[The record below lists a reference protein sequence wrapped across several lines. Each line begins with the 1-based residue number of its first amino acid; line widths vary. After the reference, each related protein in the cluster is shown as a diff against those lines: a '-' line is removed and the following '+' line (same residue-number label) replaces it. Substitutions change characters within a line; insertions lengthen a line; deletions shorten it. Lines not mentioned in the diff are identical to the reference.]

1 MMRAETPPPDPQR
14 QAADP
19 GASAFVTANAGSG
32 KTTTLVN
39 RVARLLLRRVD
50 PETILCVTFTKAAA
64 AEMQQRLFRQL
75 GRWSVMPDQ
84 GLREDLDRLD
94 GGGALA
100 AKEDLSR
107 ARALFARA
115 LDTPGGLKIQTIH
128 AFCEKLLRRF
138 PLEAEV
144 SPGFQVMD
152 DSASARIAKAARDEV
167 GRAALRG
174 TGALAEAY
182 ARLSVAL
189 DFEAFQRMFKA
200 FEDSRAA
207 IAAYVGRCGSLEGVS
222 ADVWARCGFDAPA
235 AAEEIERNALAELDE
250 GLWRECAAV
259 LRAGTATDGKNADK
273 LIAAAASGEM
283 SALLAALFIE
293 GGEGTPARW
302 PETSRALQAEPA
314 LRSALLNEQDR
325 LSEARERARAARV
338 AEDTILAL
346 TLAQAYVVA
355 YEIEKD
361 AAGRLDFADL
371 ILKTAALL
379 TTRAD
384 AAWVLYKLDGGVD
397 HILLDEA
404 QDTAPD
410 QWDIVKAFTAEFF
423 AGAGLPR
430 PRASPQRTLFVVGD
444 EKQSIY
450 SFQGADPDLLR
461 EETERHVELIAAAG
475 LEARVVKLARSY
487 RSTPQVLDFVDAVFA
502 DPLTWTGVPPSSG
515 EEKVSHVATRDDHL
529 GCVDLWPLE
538 REIES
543 EDRQAWDDPL
553 DQEGPGG
560 ANQRLAKAIAEEV
573 HGLIARR
580 EAVFDKDGRRWRPA
594 HAGDVLILVKRR
606 RALFEEILRALK
618 RRGLPVAG
626 ADRLSLSEHIL
637 FDDLTALARF
647 IQFPDDDLTLAALLK
662 SPLCGLEED
671 SLFALAYGRDGSL
684 WSALQARTDERQA
697 WRAAHDFLIRALS
710 AAQVQRPF
718 DFYARL
724 LGWTDARGRSIRAR
738 ILERLGAEAQEVI
751 DEFLAQVLAAER
763 GGVADL
769 ERLTAVF
776 AGLDMVV
783 KREMDEAKGEVRV
796 MTVHGA
802 KGLEA
807 PIVIMPETTVTR
819 RPGGS
824 PLLPTE
830 DGGFLWAPT
839 ARQDCDASRAARDRR
854 DRREDE
860 EGQRLF
866 YVALTRARDRLVLCG
881 RINARTK
888 EETVGGWYAAAQ
900 AALAQPRIAP
910 RVRMVQRNGMEVR
923 RFGPD
928 PAIAP
933 PEAVAPGPDEV
944 LPAWALRPAAAEALQ
959 RFASPSRLGDEI
971 QDAGSA
977 PSPLQAS
984 GGLGRFRRGD
994 LIHRLLQLLPDLAT
1008 NDRPAAAARLLARE
1022 PGLTEDQRSEIAAA
1036 ALGVLSDE
1044 RFAAVFG
1051 PGSRAE
1057 AAIAGRAPGLGPTG
1071 AVAGRVDRLLIE
1083 PDRVLVVDFKT
1094 NRPSPDRIEDADPAY
1109 LRQMAVYG
1117 AVLQSIFPERRIEAA
1132 LVWTDGPKL
1141 MAVPEN
1147 LRAEALAGLARAV
1160 DSWPVSP

>member
-1 MMRAETPPPDPQR
+1 MTPDPQS

-19 GASAFVTANAGSG
+19 AVSAFVTANAGSG
-32 KTTTLVN
+32 KTTTLVA
-39 RVARLLLRRVD
+39 RVARLLLAGAE
-50 PETILCVTFTKAAA
+50 PQAILCVTYTKAAA

-75 GRWSVMPDQ
+75 GEWSVMEDAK
-84 GLREDLDRLD
+84 LRKRLESLD
-94 GGGALA
+94 GGGGPVQA
-100 AKEDLSR
+100 EDLSR

-115 LDTPGGLKIQTIH
+115 LETPGGLKIQTIH

-152 DSASARIAKAARDEV
+152 DSASARIAKAAREEV
-167 GRAALRG
+167 ARAALH
-174 TGALAEAY
+174 GAGPLAQAY

-189 DFEAFQRMFKA
+189 NFEAFQKMFTS
-200 FEDSRAA
+200 FEVRRADL
-207 IAAYVGRCGSLEGVS
+207 AAYALRCGGLPGVE
-222 ADVWARCGFDAPA
+222 ADVWARCGFDTTTSV
-235 AAEEIERNALAELDE
+235 EKIEQAALAELDG
-250 GLWRECAAV
+250 GLWRSCADI
-259 LRAGTATDGKNADK
+259 LRVGTASDGKTADK
-273 LIAAAASGEM
+273 LLEAAASGEM
-283 SALLAALFIE
+283 SKLLSALFTDA
-293 GGEGTPARW
+293 GEGTPAKW
-302 PETSRALQAEPA
+302 VETNKALQSHPSI
-314 LRSALLNEQDR
+314 RSAFLAEQDR
-325 LSEARERARAARV
+325 LQAARERARAARI
-338 AEDTILAL
+338 AQDTVMAL
-346 TLAQAYVVA
+346 ILAQAYVA
-355 YEIEKD
+355 FYEIEKT
-361 AAGRLDFADL
+361 AVGRLDFADL
-371 ILKTAALL
+371 ILKTSDLL

-384 AAWVLYKLDGGVD
+384 AAWVMYKLDGGVD

-410 QWDIVKAFTAEFF
+410 QWTIVKAFTAEFF

-430 PRASPQRTLFVVGD
+430 LRANLQRTLFVVGD

-461 EETERHVELIAAAG
+461 EETEHYAQVIAEAG
-475 LEARVVKLARSY
+475 LEARVVKLAQSY
-487 RSTPQVLDFVDAVFA
+487 RSTPQVLGFVDAVFA
-502 DPLTWTGVPPSSG
+502 DPLIWTGVPPSAG
-515 EEKVSHVATRDDHL
+515 EDQVSHIAMRHDHP
-529 GCVDLWPLE
+529 GCIDLWPLE
-538 REIES
+538 RETPG

-560 ANQRLAKAIAEEV
+560 ANQRLAKAIAEEI
-573 HGLIARR
+573 HGLITRR
-580 EAVFDKDGRRWRPA
+580 EAVFDKEQRRWRPA

-637 FDDLTALARF
+637 FDDLAALARF
-647 IQFPDDDLTLAALLK
+647 IQFSDDDLTLAALLK

-671 SLFALAYGRDGSL
+671 SLFALAHGREASL
-684 WSALQARTDERQA
+684 WRALQGRAGEQKDWRSAHALLMRAIDEAR
-697 WRAAHDFLIRALS
+697 AH
-710 AAQVQRPF
+710 RPF
-718 DFYARL
+718 DFFSRI
-724 LGWTDARGRSIRAR
+724 LGWTDADGRSVRAR

-751 DEFLAQVLAAER
+751 DEFLAQVLNAER
-763 GGVADL
+763 SGVADL
-769 ERLTAVF
+769 ERLAAAF
-776 AGLDMVV
+776 AGLDIVV
-783 KREMDEAKGEVRV
+783 KREMDGARDEVRV

-819 RPGGS
+819 SARGS
-824 PLLPTE
+824 PLLQTK

-839 ARQDCDASRAARDRR
+839 AKQDCDASKSARQWR

-881 RINARTK
+881 RINSRTK
-888 EETVGGWYAAAQ
+888 DETVGGWYAAAR
-900 AALAQPRIAP
+900 AALDHPLVAP
-910 RVRMVQRNGMEVR
+910 QVRTVQRTGMEVR

-928 PAIAP
+928 PHIAP
-933 PEAVAPGPDEV
+933 PEDEV
-944 LPAWALRPAAAEALQ
+944 LMQDTPLPPWAARPASAETLQ
-959 RFASPSRLGDEI
+959 RFASPSRLGEEAG
-971 QDAGSA
+971 DAGSA

-994 LIHRLLQLLPDLAT
+994 LIHRLLQRLPDLA
-1008 NDRPAAAARLLARE
+1008 DGEREDAAARLLSRE
-1022 PGLTEDQRSEIAAA
+1022 PGLTGDQRAEIVAA
-1036 ALGVLSDE
+1036 ALGVLTDD

-1083 PDRVLVVDFKT
+1083 KDRVLVVDFKT

-1117 AVLQSIFPERRIEAA
+1117 AVLQSIFPERQIEAA

-1147 LRAEALAGLARAV
+1147 LRAKVLAGLAQAV
-1160 DSWPVSP
+1160 DS